1 MSHIHIP
8 DGVLPFWLWATGYAL
23 ALAIVAYVSYRQRS
37 ADLRR
42 RLPLLGVLA
51 AVMLVGMSTEI
62 VPIAYHL
69 NLSVLAGIIVGPSLG
84 VIAAFIVSF
93 ILALFGH
100 GGVTTVGLNTL
111 LIGAECAI
119 GYYLFRLLGRVTLS
133 RLRSPALA
141 AGLATALTLLVTTSA
156 LIGIVGLSSVDPG
169 KARDTGPLDAATL
182 SLDHPFQEGFVTSR
196 LLNPEKEEAGDFYTR
211 DSGVSLA
218 RFAAVVYLL
227 GFLGWLIEGT
237 ITGLIV
243 SYVYRVRPG
252 LLGESGNR

>member
-8 DGVLPFWLWATGYAL
+8 DGVLPFWLWAAGYAL

-84 VIAAFIVSF
+84 VIAAFIVNF
-93 ILALFGH
+93 ILALFCH
-100 GGVTTVGLNTL
+100 GCVTTVGLNTL
-111 LIGAECAI
+111 IIGAECAI

-133 RLRSPALA
+133 WLRSPALA

-196 LLNPEKEEAGDFYTR
+196 LLSPEEEEAGDFYTR

-252 LLGESGNR
+252 LVRESGNR